1 MKTLHKLSVATVGAT
16 LFALAVP
23 FQESVGAVTLGQYT
37 ATLSGANE
45 RPIPTTSPATGELIG
60 TLSGSSGSYVFAA
73 STSYSNLTT
82 PPVEGHIHG
91 PATINGTAPVLF
103 PFSFL
108 PNSTAVSGSLVG
120 NPNLTAAQA
129 QELSDG
135 LFYFNIHTT
144 LFPEGEIRG
153 QLQAV
158 PEPAAGVEILAFGVG
173 AIYLARH
180 QHKKST
186 YLSEKK

>member
-45 RPIPTTSPATGELIG
+45 RPTPTTSPATGEVIG
-60 TLSGSSGSYVFAA
+60 TLSGSSGNYIFAA
-73 STSYSNLTT
+73 SALYSNLTST
-82 PPVEGHIHG
+82 PMEGHIHG

-108 PNSTAVSGSLVG
+108 PNSTAASGGLVG
-120 NPNLTAAQA
+120 NFNLTNAQA
-129 QELSDG
+129 QDLSNG
-135 LFYFNIHTT
+135 LYYFNLHTT
-144 LFPEGEIRG
+144 VFPDGEIRG

-158 PEPAAGVEILAFGVG
+158 PEPAAGAEILAFGVG
-173 AIYLARH
+173 AIYLAR
-180 QHKKST
+180 QQYKKST
-186 YLSEKK
+186 YLSQKK